1 MVVEAPRWSNAK
13 MEVKKKTDFMCD
25 NTNMLPNIKAPGV
38 NMCFDVQIAT
48 KEPLNPIKQDT
59 KKEKLRYVANIF
71 PYKGYIWN
79 YGALPQVGEIRSDL
93 WSSLFMFMF
102 WLVLLLFFFCRL

>member
-13 MEVKKKTDFMCD
+13 MEVKKTSVFMRN
-25 NTNMLPNIKAPGV
+25 NTNLHPNVKANSI
-38 NMCFDVQIAT
+38 NMCFSVQIAT

-59 KKEKLRYVANIF
+59 KKEKLRFVANIF

-79 YGALPQVGEIRSDL
+79 YGALPQVRRLISDL
-93 WSSLFMFMF
+93 
-102 WLVLLLFFFCRL
+102 

>member
-1 MVVEAPRWSNAK
+1 MLFNMVVEAPRWSNAK
-13 MEVKKKTDFMCD
+13 MEVKNMY
-25 NTNMLPNIKAPGV
+25 NITNMLPNIKVPNV
-38 NMCFDVQIAT
+38 NSCFDVQIAT

-93 WSSLFMFMF
+93 
-102 WLVLLLFFFCRL
+102 

>member
-1 MVVEAPRWSNAK
+1 
-13 MEVKKKTDFMCD
+13 
-25 NTNMLPNIKAPGV
+25 MLPNIKAPGV
-38 NMCFDVQIAT
+38 NTCFDVQIAT

-102 WLVLLLFFFCRL
+102 